1 MSELGVAHTPSAKG
15 DFPELPPQTVGL
27 LRAARHLYGELSADA
42 LVLITETAMDWDE
55 VLTHL
60 SGCRMLV
67 AAQNPALAQRLKS
80 HDRITLLD
88 LEADPKPIEDRISLA
103 LLKAVANEQLP
114 PGSHI
119 VLLYNG
125 IAAEPDRPEPID
137 SLSVIHLGE
146 HLERLTASDLR
157 RLNTQVPLD
166 VLRAV
171 VDLATDIGREGRE
184 GKPVGTMLV
193 VGDTKRVL
201 TMSRP
206 LNFNP
211 FRGYSAE
218 ERDVRDRRVREA
230 IKDLAQL
237 EGAIL
242 IGRDGVAVAACM
254 YLDVTAEGITLS
266 KGLGSRHWAAAAVS
280 KKTQAIAVAV
290 SQSSGTVRIFQGGEV
305 VLHIEPLAR
314 PHIWQPFHLET
325 READGEAAGLG
336 D

>member
-1 MSELGVAHTPSAKG
+1 LDVPLPSSAKT
-15 DFPELPPQTVGL
+15 DAAELPPQTIGL
-27 LRAARHLYGELSADA
+27 LRAARHLYADLPADA
-42 LVLITETAMDWDE
+42 LVLITETPLDWDA
-55 VLTHL
+55 VLGYL
-60 SGCRMLV
+60 GNCRLLV
-67 AAQNPALAQRLKS
+67 AAQNPDSAKKLRLHS
-80 HDRITLLD
+80 QITLLD
-88 LEADPKPIEDRISLA
+88 LGADPKPIEDRISLA
-103 LLKAVANEQLP
+103 LLRAVADERLQ
-114 PGSHI
+114 PGAHI
-119 VLLYNG
+119 VVLYNG

-137 SLSVIHLGE
+137 SLSIIHLGE

-171 VDLATDIGREGRE
+171 VDLATEIGREGRE

-201 TMSRP
+201 AMSRP

-242 IGRDGVAVAACM
+242 IGRDGIAVAACA

-314 PHIWQPFHLET
+314 PHIWQPFRLEA
-325 READGEAAGLG
+325 REGDGEPAP
-336 D
+336 DE

>member
-1 MSELGVAHTPSAKG
+1 STVKG
-15 DFPELPPQTVGL
+15 DSAGLPHQTIGL
-27 LRAARHLYGELSADA
+27 LRAARHLYAELPADA
-42 LVLITETAMDWDE
+42 LVLITETPLDWDA
-55 VLTHL
+55 VLFHL
-60 SGCRMLV
+60 PGCRLFI
-67 AAQNPALAQRLKS
+67 AAQNRALAQRIKA
-80 HDRITLLD
+80 HDKITLLD
-88 LEADPKPIEDRISLA
+88 LEADPRPIEDRISLS
-103 LLKAVANEQLP
+103 LLKAVASGELQ
-114 PGSHI
+114 PGAHI

-125 IAAEPDRPEPID
+125 IAAEPGRPEPID

-166 VLRAV
+166 VLRTV
-171 VDLATDIGREGRE
+171 VDLATEIGREGRE

-201 TMSRP
+201 GMSRP

-242 IGRDGVAVAACM
+242 IGRDGIAVAACM
-254 YLDVTAEGITLS
+254 YLDVPAEGITLS

-290 SQSSGTVRIFQGGEV
+290 SQSSGTVRIFQAGEV

-314 PHIWQPFHLET
+314 PHIWQPFRLET
-325 READGEAAGLG
+325 REGDGEGDGLI
-336 D
+336 